1 MKLALKIVAVL
12 VMGAALG
19 LAATWLFV
27 IRGAMPG
34 GVQDGPWKTNLLIG
48 SSGGDMRTRASV
60 AVHGLFALNRH
71 ETIYYSTYAD
81 SDRNNLDGNCTYLIA
96 GRDPPTRWWSITAY
110 GADDYMIPNPA
121 HRYSVSKN
129 SVTHNTSGQFVATL
143 SRKPVGHD
151 WIALN
156 GKPFSLTLRLY
167 NPADSVAADPA
178 HVALPSIKKVS
189 CS

>member
-1 MKLALKIVAVL
+1 MKLVLKIIAVL
-12 VMGAALG
+12 VIGTLLG

-27 IRGAMPG
+27 IHGAMPG
-34 GVQDGPWKTNLLIG
+34 GVNDGPWKTNLLIG
-48 SSGGDMRTRASV
+48 SSGGNMRTRAAV
-60 AVHGLFALNRH
+60 AVHGLLALNRH

-81 SDRNNLDGNCTYLIA
+81 GDGNTLDGNCTYLVA

-110 GADDYMIPNPA
+110 AADDYMIPNPA

-129 SVTHNTSGQFVATL
+129 SVTRNAAGEFVATL
-143 SRKPVGHD
+143 SRKRFDRD
-151 WIALN
+151 WIALD

-178 HVALPSIKKVS
+178 HVTLPSVKKVS